1 MTRSFL
7 SSILL
12 CLGLLAQST
21 FGLPPRVEKAVP
33 VAPRSNVD
41 PGATFRPGDAF
52 ELRMTGMPMEDSQM
66 YALQFTIGTDGFVNI
81 PLGGQVRAVGLTQS
95 QLERAIEQR
104 LIEQKIFRFPT
115 ATINVPAQARFVTV
129 GGNVRGPNRI
139 AWSSDLSILSAISAV
154 GGPGEFAGDR
164 VELIRAGKMSSFSMK
179 KLRKDPLQDS
189 KLVPGDQL
197 ELR

>member
-1 MTRSFL
+1 MKSLNFFP
-7 SSILL
+7 IVL
-12 CLGLLAQST
+12 CFALFTQTGLAQK
-21 FGLPPRVEKAVP
+21 PRVEKAIP

-52 ELRMTGMPMEDSQM
+52 ELRMTGMPMDDAQM
-66 YALQFTIGTDGFVNI
+66 YSLQFTIGTDGFVNI
-81 PLGGQVRAVGLTQS
+81 PLGGQVRAAGLTQS

-115 ATINVPAQARFVTV
+115 ATINVPAPSRFVTV

-139 AWSSDLSILSAISAV
+139 QWSSDLSILSAISAV

-164 VELIRAGKMSSFSMK
+164 VELIRAGKMSSFRMS
-179 KLRKDPLQDS
+179 KLRKDPLQDP
-189 KLVPGDQL
+189 KLVPGDQI